1 MSFNEFF
8 KEAFEK
14 LGLETRAISTAFKVG
29 RPTIER
35 WLDNS
40 STPNE
45 LLQKQIIRW
54 LERRLKRKERIDK
67 NAEAISEDNSRSD

>member
-40 STPNE
+40 SLQTSFYKSR
-45 LLQKQIIRW
+45 LLDGS
-54 LERRLKRKERIDK
+54 KED
-67 NAEAISEDNSRSD
+67 